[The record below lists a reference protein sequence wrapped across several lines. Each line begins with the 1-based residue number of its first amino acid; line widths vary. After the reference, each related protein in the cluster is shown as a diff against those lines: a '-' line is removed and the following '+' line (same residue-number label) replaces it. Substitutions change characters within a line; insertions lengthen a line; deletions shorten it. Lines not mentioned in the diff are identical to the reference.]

1 MKPQNCHESKAFY
14 VNIFFLV
21 NKSAI
26 GVLYKAKKKKMNN
39 QMRHEPSDKVSNWMK
54 FNFCLGFELKK
65 KLLSILGEFRGDLVH
80 WES

>member
-1 MKPQNCHESKAFY
+1 
-14 VNIFFLV
+14 
-21 NKSAI
+21 
-26 GVLYKAKKKKMNN
+26 
-39 QMRHEPSDKVSNWMK
+39 MRHEPSDKVSNWMK